1 MDTKLSEPLQCSVLQ
16 PYWSTHLISKFK
28 ATGNIQSWSKKVKR
42 GRYENYFCC
51 SFTFFGH
58 DCMTCYLAEEYW
70 MLYFPLCEMYR
81 DILSSASLQTNSLK
95 NHKEGK
101 FQLSPSEEI
110 IWVKHYLHN
119 LFFSKPSFQKDEYF
133 SKTESQT
140 NFNFLKLCKN
150 ECQTRFCEATSK
162 EHYNEVFW
170 LCHRN
175 FTKKRLDLPE
185 VETGRPWAT
194 AADSQQNI
202 CDINKRLGYVY
213 VLFSD
218 QMK

>member
-1 MDTKLSEPLQCSVLQ
+1 
-16 PYWSTHLISKFK
+16 
-28 ATGNIQSWSKKVKR
+28 
-42 GRYENYFCC
+42 
-51 SFTFFGH
+51 
-58 DCMTCYLAEEYW
+58 
-70 MLYFPLCEMYR
+70 MYR

-110 IWVKHYLHN
+110 IWVKHYLCN

-202 CDINKRLGYVY
+202 CDINKRLRYMFSLVTKWNNFPKLNPKRNVKLGYRI
-213 VLFSD
+213 FFNMCNPTQCQPIRNHSWTSPAS
-218 QMK
+218 KGT